1 MRLLADES
9 LDMAVVRALREAGH
23 DVKTTAEKSP
33 GASDEEVAELA
44 KVDDRILLT
53 EDRDFGRLVYA
64 DLCGA
69 RGVIFMRY
77 PAKART
83 QIGGEVA
90 NLIDSEGERLNGAF
104 VVMQPGR
111 ARISRLPETLE

>member
-1 MRLLADES
+1 VRLLADES

-23 DVKTTAEKSP
+23 AVKTIAENSP

-44 KVDDRILLT
+44 RVDDRILLT

-64 DLCGA
+64 ELRGA

-77 PAKART
+77 PAGART

-90 NLIDSEGERLNGAF
+90 NLIDSEREGLNGAF

-111 ARISRLPETLE
+111 ARISHMPQTLE